1 MNPIC
6 DFKDGLILYRGK
18 DSQKLIGAR
27 SFSEMLVFML
37 SGDTA
42 EDVDPRCQMVDA
54 LLAAWMDHGEPP
66 PSTQAVRA
74 AASVG
79 APFIQSAISG
89 FSMFG
94 WDHAP
99 VDNAAELLLAC
110 QIAGDVNLARSL
122 LLSGAKIPG
131 FGHPVHRND
140 PRASRLLELAK
151 LLAVHLDCCRILG
164 DIELSLAAAKKPV
177 SPNLAGVTSAI
188 WLDMGFRRESVGLIA
203 LAGRAVGLAAHHS
216 EVVRSG
222 EKFVGT
228 PT

>member
-18 DSQKLIGAR
+18 DSRKLIGAR
-27 SFSEMLVFML
+27 TFAEMLVFML
-37 SGDTA
+37 SGETA

-54 LLAAWMDHGEPP
+54 LLAAWIDHGEPP

-99 VDNAAELLLAC
+99 VDNAAELLNSC
-110 QIAGDVNLARSL
+110 HSVGDVIPMEDMLRAGL
-122 LLSGAKIPG
+122 KIPG

-140 PRASRLLELAK
+140 PRAVRLLELAQRLGLSQQCCY
-151 LLAVHLDCCRILG
+151 LLGQMER
-164 DIELSLAAAKKPV
+164 SLISAGKPV
-177 SPNLAGVTSAI
+177 SPNLAGVTAAI
-188 WLDMGFRRESVGLIA
+188 WLDMGFRRESVGVIA
-203 LAGRAVGLAAHHS
+203 LAGRAVGMAAHHS

-222 EKFVGT
+222 EKFIGT
-228 PT
+228 PP